1 MKVMAHTSTPSTTF
15 VHTQASKLNE
25 FWPTRFNVLACIG
38 LTWLGCSP
46 DPKSTAP
53 SSGPDV
59 DHSDHDHSEHADIDH
74 GSHSDDHHDGHSD
87 DEHGGHGGGHTD
99 TGGHHGGMGGDPPPP
114 KEEALPD
121 KLSEAGL
128 YSDIISKTIDDDM
141 LHYVPQFQLWS
152 DAADK
157 ERWAYIPEGRQI
169 DTADMNNWS
178 VPVGSRFFKEF
189 SIDGKRIETRLIERV
204 GEGPRDFAFVSYLWN
219 ADQTEATKVGPEGL
233 PRALGTSH
241 DVPSKLDCLRCHGT
255 HPLGG
260 GRPSRMLGFSAIQL
274 SHAETPVTVS
284 DLADR
289 LSHPI
294 DAPYVVPGDPTAQAA
309 LGYLHANCGNC
320 HNDES
325 DRVPQVD
332 LSLWLNVEDT
342 TVEATSAWKTAVS
355 QGNALFND
363 QHVIARI
370 APGNAEE
377 SAIIYRMSQR
387 GNTAQMPPV
396 ATKEPD
402 ATGIAVVTEWIRS
415 LP

>member
-1 MKVMAHTSTPSTTF
+1 MDHGSVDEHD
-15 VHTQASKLNE
+15 HE
-25 FWPTRFNVLACIG
+25 
-38 LTWLGCSP
+38 
-46 DPKSTAP
+46 
-53 SSGPDV
+53 
-59 DHSDHDHSEHADIDH
+59 DHSD
-74 GSHSDDHHDGHSD
+74 GS
-87 DEHGGHGGGHTD
+87 HGGHGDDHSDTD
-99 TGGHHGGMGGDPPPP
+99 SEHGDMEMGGDPPPA
-114 KEEALPD
+114 KEDSLPD
-121 KLSEAGL
+121 TLSETGL
-128 YSDIISKTIDDDM
+128 YADIISKTIADDM

-157 ERWAYIPEGRQI
+157 ERWAYIPGGQTI
-169 DTADMNNWS
+169 DSADMNNWS

-219 ADQTEATKVGPEGL
+219 AAETEATKVGPEGVPL
-233 PRALGTSH
+233 ALGTNH
-241 DVPSKLDCLRCHGT
+241 DVPSKMACLRCHGS

-274 SHAETPVTVS
+274 SHTESTITVD
-284 DLADR
+284 DLAER
-289 LSHPI
+289 MTHPL
-294 DAPYVVPGDPTAQAA
+294 DTPYTVPGDSKAQAA

-320 HNDES
+320 HNDEA

-332 LSLWLNVEDT
+332 LSFWLNVEDT

-355 QGNALFND
+355 QDNALFND

-377 SAIIYRMSQR
+377 SAVIYRMSQR

-396 ATKEPD
+396 ATKEADP
-402 ATGIAVVTEWIRS
+402 TGIAAVTAWIRS